1 MRIAVL
7 GAGSFGTSL
16 AIQLSAKGF
25 DTVLWARN
33 QAQADMMSKTK
44 GNHKYLPGIELP
56 EGLGITSNLS
66 EAIKD
71 SDIQV
76 FAVPAQSFRE
86 LLTEVKNI
94 SDSLNIVDVA
104 KGLEIKT
111 LKRLSEVAA
120 EVCTSAK
127 YACLS
132 GPSHAEEVARF
143 LPTTVT
149 VSSEDREFALKVQKI
164 FMSENFRVYTNND
177 IIGAELGGA
186 LKNII
191 ALGAGVCDGIG
202 LGDNSKAALMT
213 RGLAEMIRLGE
224 AMGAKPET
232 FSGLTGL
239 GDLIVTC
246 TSMHSRNR
254 RCGILIGKGMNVDA
268 AKEKV
273 GMVVEGITTTKA
285 AYELAKKY
293 KVEMPITELMYK
305 LIDGKVT
312 AEESV
317 GLLMGR
323 KEKHE

>member
-1 MRIAVL
+1 MKIAVL

-16 AIQLSAKGF
+16 AVQLCLKGHE
-25 DTVLWARN
+25 TVLWSRN
-33 QAQADMMSKTK
+33 QAQADMMSMTG

-56 EGLGITSNLS
+56 KDLAVTSEL
-66 EAIKD
+66 AAALD
-71 SDIQV
+71 GSDIQV
-76 FAVPAQSFRE
+76 FAVPAQAFRGLLNEVAEIREE
-86 LLTEVKNI
+86 L
-94 SDSLNIVDVA
+94 DIVDVA
-104 KGLEIKT
+104 KGIELSS
-111 LKRLSEVAA
+111 LKRLSEVCG
-120 EVCTSAK
+120 EVCPTAR

-149 VSSEDREFALKVQKI
+149 VSSDDREFALEVQKL
-164 FMSENFRVYTNND
+164 FMSDNFRVYTNND
-177 IIGAELGGA
+177 IVGAELGGA

-191 ALGAGVCDGIG
+191 ALGTGVCDGIG

-224 AMGAKPET
+224 AIGAKPET
-232 FSGLTGL
+232 FAGLTGL

-254 RCGILIGKGMNVDA
+254 RCGILIGQGLPVADA
-268 AKEKV
+268 VKKV
-273 GMVVEGITTTKA
+273 GMVVEGITTTQA

-293 KVEMPITELMYK
+293 NIEMPITELMHR
-305 LIDGKVT
+305 LIEGEVT
-312 AEESV
+312 AEECV